1 MTCPLSS
8 LLPATTAA
16 GTGKGAQGWGQYR
29 RGVASVGVSL
39 AGSWPC
45 RDFAFVASDK
55 DTCVLK
61 CHVFHC
67 NVPAKG
73 IAKALHEMCSKVGC
87 RAPGGCEHGLGISGV
102 RGGSGTPVS
111 CRSWPSELWRAA
123 GCPAPPRWSPSLL
136 RTCRCKV
143 PSPRTAGCSPCP
155 LPACEPE
162 PSGLSGSFPGVPG
175 DTAGDTGVAPP
186 LPS

>member
-8 LLPATTAA
+8 LPTATTAA
-16 GTGKGAQGWGQYR
+16 GTGKGAQGWGGQYR
-29 RGVASVGVSL
+29 QGSASLGVSL
-39 AGSWPC
+39 PCSWPC

-87 RAPGGCEHGLGISGV
+87 TPGGCEHGLKISGG

-111 CRSWPSELWRAA
+111 CRSWLSEL
-123 GCPAPPRWSPSLL
+123 
-136 RTCRCKV
+136 
-143 PSPRTAGCSPCP
+143 
-155 LPACEPE
+155 
-162 PSGLSGSFPGVPG
+162 
-175 DTAGDTGVAPP
+175 
-186 LPS
+186 